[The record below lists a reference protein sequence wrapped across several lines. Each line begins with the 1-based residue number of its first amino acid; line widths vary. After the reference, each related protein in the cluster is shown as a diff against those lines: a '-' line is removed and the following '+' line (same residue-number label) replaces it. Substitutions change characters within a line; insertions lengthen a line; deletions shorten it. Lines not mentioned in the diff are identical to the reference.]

1 MNAPEKEMDALKI
14 LQVSPLFSKLRKAI
28 LWRIASLAQKETFA
42 EGEYLIRQGEQ
53 GDKCFIISKG
63 LVEIFYESNNKRI
76 PIAKVAQGEIL
87 GELAIIDSLP
97 RSASAV
103 ALLPTEALII
113 TQWDFKA
120 QLQAYPEI
128 ALELLPLLAQR
139 LRQTQNQL
147 IKDKNE

>member
-1 MNAPEKEMDALKI
+1 MNTSERELDALRI
-14 LQVSPLFSKLRKAI
+14 LQFSPLFSKLRKSI
-28 LWRIASLAQKETFA
+28 LWRIASLAQKQTFDV
-42 EGEYLIRQGEQ
+42 GDYLIKQDEQ
-53 GDKCFIISKG
+53 GDRCFIISKG
-63 LVEIFYESNNKRI
+63 RVEVFYESNKRI
-76 PIAKVAQGEIL
+76 IIGEAGPGEIL

-103 ALLPTEALII
+103 AIELTETLVI

-139 LRQTQNQL
+139 LRQVQNQL
-147 IKDKNE
+147 IKDNNG